1 MTKPASHR
9 SNVGKFITFVFAL
22 SIIALLIL
30 GWTERDEYWFTAE
43 SGWGYT
49 FGIVGGSLML
59 LLLLYPLRKRW
70 KLMRSWFSIRYW
82 FQLHMLFGILGP
94 VLILFHSNFH
104 LGSLNSSIAFFCML
118 LVASSGLVGR
128 YVYRKIH
135 RGLYGELLKFEDFN
149 EEYQQSRKLFLE
161 NQLVDTNT
169 LSKLE
174 KVEKLLTARTISL
187 WDSWFANHTVAGLQ
201 RKIKRQ
207 IRKNLKKNT
216 FSQTQGQELKIAYQ
230 NWQQGIQ
237 KLKKMANL
245 AFNTQLFSLW
255 HIFHL
260 PFFFMMIITA
270 VVHVVVVHMY

>member
-1 MTKPASHR
+1 MIKATSHR
-9 SNVGKFITFVFAL
+9 SNFGKLVTFIFAI
-22 SIIALLIL
+22 SIISLLIW
-30 GWTERDEYWFTAE
+30 GWTEREEYWFTAE
-43 SGWGYT
+43 RGWGYI

-70 KLMRSWFSIRYW
+70 KFMRSWFSIKYW

-135 RGLYGELLKFEDFN
+135 RGLYGELLQFEDFN
-149 EEYQQSRKLFLE
+149 DEYQQSRKLFMD
-161 NQLVDTNT
+161 NQLVDKKT
-169 LSKLE
+169 LAKLE
-174 KVEKLLTARTISL
+174 NVEKLLTARTISL
-187 WDSWFANHTVAGLQ
+187 WDSWFANHTVSVLQ

-207 IRKNLKKNT
+207 IHKYIKMNT
-216 FSQTQGQELKIAYQ
+216 FSKNEGQALKTAFR
-230 NWQQGIQ
+230 NWQQGSL

-270 VVHVVVVHMY
+270 IVHVVVVHMY